1 MRTKLIIGLI
11 LSGLLLIIIGC
22 DENKSSHKNKIASGG
37 DKTFTIGLMQI
48 VQHPALDA
56 AMAGF
61 KRALQDKKL
70 KVQYIY
76 QNAQGD
82 INNSNVIARNL
93 VSDDVDLIFA
103 NSTPCA
109 QSALSATKDIPIIFT
124 SVADP
129 VGAKLVNSLSN
140 PGGNITGT
148 TDNHPD
154 AIPNILKFINK
165 EFDGKRIGMIYNA
178 GEQNSIST
186 LKQIKQF
193 IKDKGTDLK
202 LIPVAITNSSEVKQA
217 AQSLVGRVDFIFINT
232 DNMVAS
238 AMKSIVSVCEDEK
251 IPLFVGWMEPVKQEG
266 AFASY
271 GFDFDSLGYQTGEMA
286 SKILINKMQ
295 PSEIPV
301 EYPKTLMLTINK
313 TAAKKMGVKLKP
325 EWDKIANY
333 VE

>member
-1 MRTKLIIGLI
+1 MQAQPKLILGLFLTSVLF
-11 LSGLLLIIIGC
+11 LSGCNDRQTSQSNQIK
-22 DENKSSHKNKIASGG
+22 ENSKIL
-37 DKTFTIGLMQI
+37 TVGLMQI

-56 AMAGF
+56 ATKGF
-61 KRALQDKKL
+61 KNALRDKNL
-70 KVQYIY
+70 KINYIY

-82 INNSNVIARNL
+82 LNNSNIIAKNL
-93 VSDDVDLIFA
+93 VNDDVDLIFA

-109 QSALSATKDIPIIFT
+109 QSALSVTKDIPIVFT

-129 VGAKLVNSLSN
+129 VGAKLVSTMSR

-154 AIPNILKFINK
+154 AIPNILKFIEK
-165 EFDGKRIGMIYNA
+165 EFPGKRIGMIYNA

-186 LKQIKQF
+186 LARIKEMV
-193 IKDKGTDLK
+193 KDSKLK
-202 LIPVAITNSSEVKQA
+202 IIPVAITSSAEVKQA

-251 IPLFVGWMEPVKQEG
+251 IPLFAGWMEAVKHEG

-271 GFDFDSLGYQTGEMA
+271 GFDFETLGYQTGEMA
-286 SKILINKMQ
+286 SQILLGVKS
-295 PSEIPV
+295 PSEMPV
-301 EYPKTLMLTINK
+301 EYPKKLKLVINK
-313 TAAKKMGVKLKP
+313 TAANKMGITLKS
-325 EWDKIANY
+325 EWDKIAEY
-333 VE
+333 IE